1 MAAITDL
8 TWQQLEDAS
17 GITGAIAVTGAG
29 DTAKVMID
37 VSLITGSHIG
47 ALSSNGVV
55 DFLIKLREFAAASQ
69 TTANVGQVAGEK
81 LAAFPALTYG
91 NLGADGKVQV
101 QGNIV
106 AKLGVSPQTL
116 HAVGTNS

>member
-1 MAAITDL
+1 MTAITDL

-17 GITGAIAVTGAG
+17 GITGAIAVVGSG

-37 VSLITGSHIG
+37 ASLITGTHLA
-47 ALSSNGVV
+47 ALSATSVV
-55 DFLIKLREFAAASQ
+55 DFLIKLREFAATAQ
-69 TTANVGQVAGEK
+69 VTANVGLSIGEK
-81 LAAFPALTYG
+81 LAAFPSLTYG
-91 NLGADGKVQV
+91 ALGTDGKVQV

-106 AKLGVSPQTL
+106 AKLAVSPQTL

>member
-1 MAAITDL
+1 MAALTDL
-8 TWQQLEDAS
+8 TWQQLEDAC
-17 GITGAIAVTGAG
+17 GITGAITVTGTG

-47 ALSSNGVV
+47 ALSAGGVI
-55 DFLIKLREFAAASQ
+55 DFLIKLREFAATAQ
-69 TTANVGQVAGEK
+69 TTANTNQSAGEK
-81 LAAFPALTYG
+81 LAAFPTLVYG
-91 NLGADGKVQV
+91 NLGSDGKVQV

-116 HAVGTNS
+116 HALGINS

>member
-1 MAAITDL
+1 MTAITDL

-17 GITGAIAVTGAG
+17 GITGAIVVTGAG

-37 VSLITGSHIG
+37 VSLVTGTHIG
-47 ALSSNGVV
+47 ALSAGGVI
-55 DFLIKLREFAAASQ
+55 DFLIKLREFAAAAQ
-69 TTANVGQVAGEK
+69 ITVNVNQVAGEK

-91 NLGADGKVQV
+91 TLASDGKVQV
-101 QGNIV
+101 QGNVV
-106 AKLGVSPQTL
+106 AKLAVSPQTL